1 MRKPF
6 ALALVGLCV
15 ASVIAWQKF
24 KSDRLTSSI
33 QQVHARI
40 VQSEA
45 EQGELE
51 IARQK
56 LRDTEEK
63 LSAQQNDLM
72 KLRGQNTHLQQELAT
87 SENRFNAQDF
97 PPVLASPAKS
107 TEPSQVMVTPFTG
120 TARLSLNPG
129 ETLVMGGW
137 PTEDGKR
144 TLALS
149 TPTATSDGSVIIK
162 SLYVQVPDSIL
173 LASGWNQY
181 LSVTKDSSA
190 NGVFTPDQEQQFI
203 EVLGNLDGVVISS
216 SSTIVTASG
225 QSASLSM
232 VGSQQEG
239 QTVTILPILSANNQN
254 IDLTVSHYLQQATTS
269 TSEQKN
275 P

>member
-120 TARLSLNPG
+120 TARVSLKPG

-137 PTEDGKR
+137 PTEGGKR
-144 TLALS
+144 MIALS
-149 TPTATSDGSVIIK
+149 TPNPTLDGNVTIK
-162 SLYVQVPDSIL
+162 SVCVQVPDSIL
-173 LASGWNQY
+173 LASGWSQY

-190 NGVFTPDQEQQFI
+190 NGVFTPAQARQFF
-203 EVLGNLDGVVISS
+203 EVLSNDEGMAVSS
-216 SSTIVTASG
+216 ASTILTASG
-225 QSASLSM
+225 QSASISLTGERESA
-232 VGSQQEG
+232 
-239 QTVTILPILSANNQN
+239 QTITILPVVSANRQN
-254 IDLTVSHYLQQATTS
+254 IDLTVSHSLQPATTP
-269 TSEQKN
+269 TTKGN
-275 P
+275 PQ

>member
-1 MRKPF
+1 M
-6 ALALVGLCV
+6 
-15 ASVIAWQKF
+15 ASM
-24 KSDRLTSSI
+24 
-33 QQVHARI
+33 QQLHARI

-56 LRDTEEK
+56 LRDMEEK

-72 KLRGQNTHLQQELAT
+72 KLCRQNTRLEQERAT
-87 SENRFNAQDF
+87 SESRFTPQDF

-137 PTEDGKR
+137 PTEGGKR
-144 TLALS
+144 LIALS
-149 TPTATSDGSVIIK
+149 TPTASSDGNVIIK
-162 SLYVQVPDSIL
+162 SFYVQVPDSIL

-203 EVLGNLDGVVISS
+203 EALGNMDGVAISS

-232 VGSQQEG
+232 VGGQQG
-239 QTVTILPILSANNQN
+239 SQTVTILPILLANKQN
-254 IDLTVSHYLQQATTS
+254 IDLTVSHFLQQATTP
-269 TSEQKN
+269 TTKGN
-275 P
+275 PQ